1 MHMQRLHG
9 NALQRDRQAHK
20 ADCIRKR
27 MRKPR
32 RGQILSRRAGSDI
45 ADIKGEIMSEA
56 QDQIAVMRWAE
67 MQSNKYPELK
77 LLFHIPN
84 GSNKSKAQAGLF
96 KAMGLKSGVPD
107 LFLPVARQCYHGL
120 FIEMKTSK
128 GVLSKNQEWWLF
140 ELQKQGYRYDIA
152 RSCEEAIEGLKEYLC
167 SR

>member
-1 MHMQRLHG
+1 MT
-9 NALQRDRQAHK
+9 
-20 ADCIRKR
+20 
-27 MRKPR
+27 
-32 RGQILSRRAGSDI
+32 
-45 ADIKGEIMSEA
+45 EA
-56 QDQIAVMRWAE
+56 QEQIAVMRWAE
-67 MQSNKYPELK
+67 LQSNKYPELK

>member
-1 MHMQRLHG
+1 
-9 NALQRDRQAHK
+9 
-20 ADCIRKR
+20 
-27 MRKPR
+27 
-32 RGQILSRRAGSDI
+32 
-45 ADIKGEIMSEA
+45 MSEA
-56 QDQIAVMRWAE
+56 QEQIAVMKWAE
-67 MQSNKYPELK
+67 LQSNKYPELK

-140 ELQKQGYRYDIA
+140 ELKKQGYMTSVAKGFD
-152 RSCEEAIEGLKEYLC
+152 EAIKTLKEYIK
-167 SR
+167 

>member
-1 MHMQRLHG
+1 MYMQRLHG
-9 NALQRDRQAHK
+9 NTLQRDRQAHK

-32 RGQILSRRAGSDI
+32 RRQILSRRADSDT
-45 ADIKGEIMSEA
+45 ADSKGEVMSEA
-56 QDQIAVMRWAE
+56 QEQIAVMRWAE
-67 MQSNKYPELK
+67 LQSHIYPELN

-120 FIEMKTSK
+120 FIEMKTKK
-128 GVLSKNQEWWLF
+128 GVLSTSQEWWLF
-140 ELQKQGYRYDIA
+140 ELQKQGYRVDIA
-152 RSCEEAIEGLKEYLC
+152 RSFEEAIETLRGYL
-167 SR
+167 R